1 MVLGSTIIV
10 VGVMVLNCGI
20 IGILSLGHG
29 GILVVVP
36 LRRIGDD
43 VRDGGLIGTVTGLDC
58 DGIRRRRMVMLDTIV
73 VVGLMVLVFII
84 VSGWL
89 LGDRSRIVV
98 AMVDAF

>member
-20 IGILSLGHG
+20 IGILSLGYG

-43 VRDGGLIGTVTGLDC
+43 VRDGGLIGTLMRVDF
-58 DGIRRRRMVMLDTIV
+58 DGIRWRRMVMLNTII

-89 LGDRSRIVV
+89 L
-98 AMVDAF
+98 